1 MPLLIQ
7 AIFTGSVKNNQNFI
21 VDYCYKVLSQCPGL
35 KFDSFIQA
43 MKKKENL
50 WQLLQ
55 RLDEEAGQFNFHL
68 YEANRYFD
76 TTATATKKILDKH
89 EKRLHKLIG
98 QVQKAIRSFQQQEK
112 KRIKKPPE

>member
-1 MPLLIQ
+1 
-7 AIFTGSVKNNQNFI
+7 
-21 VDYCYKVLSQCPGL
+21 
-35 KFDSFIQA
+35 

-50 WQLLQ
+50 WELLQ

-76 TTATATKKILDKH
+76 NTASATKKILDKH

-98 QVQKAIRSFQQQEK
+98 QVQKSLRSFQKQNK
-112 KRIKKPPE
+112 KDKT

>member
-1 MPLLIQ
+1 
-7 AIFTGSVKNNQNFI
+7 
-21 VDYCYKVLSQCPGL
+21 
-35 KFDSFIQA
+35 

-76 TTATATKKILDKH
+76 KAAETTR
-89 EKRLHKLIG
+89 RLLLK
-98 QVQKAIRSFQQQEK
+98 QEK
-112 KRIKKPPE
+112 DLHATITKVRQALKKFKPEKENKNKNQT

>member
-1 MPLLIQ
+1 
-7 AIFTGSVKNNQNFI
+7 
-21 VDYCYKVLSQCPGL
+21 L
-35 KFDSFIQA
+35 KFDVFIAA

-76 TTATATKKILDKH
+76 NTATATKKILEQH
-89 EKRLHKLIG
+89 EKRLHKLIAE
-98 QVQKAIRSFQQQEK
+98 VQKALRTFQNQNK
-112 KRIKKPPE
+112 KIKKDPDR

>member
-1 MPLLIQ
+1 
-7 AIFTGSVKNNQNFI
+7 
-21 VDYCYKVLSQCPGL
+21 
-35 KFDSFIQA
+35 

-76 TTATATKKILDKH
+76 NTATATKKLLEKH

-98 QVQKAIRSFQQQEK
+98 EVQKSLKTFK
-112 KRIKKPPE
+112 KQNKDKIKNNHK

>member
-1 MPLLIQ
+1 
-7 AIFTGSVKNNQNFI
+7 
-21 VDYCYKVLSQCPGL
+21 
-35 KFDSFIQA
+35 

-50 WQLLQ
+50 WELLR

-76 TTATATKKILDKH
+76 NTASATKKILENH

-98 QVQKAIRSFQQQEK
+98 QVQKSIKSFQKQNK
-112 KRIKKPPE
+112 KDKNPQ

>member
-1 MPLLIQ
+1 
-7 AIFTGSVKNNQNFI
+7 
-21 VDYCYKVLSQCPGL
+21 
-35 KFDSFIQA
+35 

-76 TTATATKKILDKH
+76 NTASATKKILEKH

-98 QVQKAIRSFQQQEK
+98 QVQKSLKSFQKQNKNKVKNNHE
-112 KRIKKPPE
+112 

>member
-1 MPLLIQ
+1 
-7 AIFTGSVKNNQNFI
+7 
-21 VDYCYKVLSQCPGL
+21 
-35 KFDSFIQA
+35 

-76 TTATATKKILDKH
+76 NTASATKKILENH
-89 EKRLHKLIG
+89 EKKLHKLIG
-98 QVQKAIRSFQQQEK
+98 QVQKSIKLFRKENK
-112 KRIKKPPE
+112 KNIKNNHE

>member
-1 MPLLIQ
+1 MFFP
-7 AIFTGSVKNNQNFI
+7 
-21 VDYCYKVLSQCPGL
+21 
-35 KFDSFIQA
+35 QA

-50 WQLLQ
+50 WELLQ

-76 TTATATKKILDKH
+76 TTASATKKILEKH

-98 QVQKAIRSFQQQEK
+98 EVQKS
-112 KRIKKPPE
+112 IKTFRKQNQKNAKNNHEG